1 MVETWFTKH
10 MRTNRTAKTTRT
22 AAKTATACKHCG
34 TTEARLYGDE
44 CFPCGWSG
52 MAR

>member
-1 MVETWFTKH
+1 MMMETWFT
-10 MRTNRTAKTTRT
+10 MNMTTNRTAKARKT
-22 AAKTATACKHCG
+22 AAACKHCG